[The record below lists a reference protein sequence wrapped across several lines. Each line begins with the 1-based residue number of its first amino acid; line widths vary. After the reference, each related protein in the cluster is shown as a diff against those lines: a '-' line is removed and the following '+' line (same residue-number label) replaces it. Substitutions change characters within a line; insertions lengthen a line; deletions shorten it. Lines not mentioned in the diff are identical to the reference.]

1 MPRSRSRRRWAL
13 IASLA
18 AGALVVGGVLVGLPS
33 EAPVRP
39 APVPAPGPQAR
50 AALAAGA
57 PAALPD
63 LTVLIGEQEAYLRTH
78 PKDARSWAL
87 LGTAYVEQGRRTA
100 EAALYPKAESAL
112 RRSLRTAP
120 KRNPD
125 ALDGLAALA
134 IARRDFRAA
143 RGYAEAALKE
153 RPKRWRTYPLLI
165 EALTGLGDH
174 KGAGRALDRLTE
186 LHSGPAVRARAAAVY
201 RDRGWREDAAAALA
215 DAAAAA
221 GAPAERAAYLQGA
234 GELAWERGDLQ
245 DALRHFRAAA
255 RIDPDLRAAQAGQ
268 ARVLAALGR
277 SSEALSAYR
286 VALTRQPE
294 PQYALE
300 LGELYESLGLRDAA
314 RVEYDLLRA
323 LVRQHAAGGVD
334 GNLTLGRF
342 EADHGDPAA
351 AVRLLRA
358 EWRRQPGI
366 EVADALG
373 WALHRAGAD
382 KEALRFAAIAT
393 DKAHGGGVR
402 SAPYAY
408 HRGMI
413 ERALKQYG
421 PARRHL
427 QEALRI
433 NPYFSVAQAPAARA
447 ALRALGEPSEDGP
460 PER

>member
-18 AGALVVGGVLVGLPS
+18 AGALVVGGVLVGLPA
-33 EAPVRP
+33 EAPVRS

-63 LTVLIGEQEAYLRTH
+63 LTVLIGEQEAYLRAH

-112 RRSLRTAP
+112 RRSLKSTP

-134 IARRDFRAA
+134 NARRDFRAA
-143 RGYAEAALKE
+143 KGYAEAALKE

-201 RDRGWREDAAAALA
+201 RDRGWREDAQAALA

-255 RIDPDLRAAQAGQ
+255 RTDPDLRAAQAGQ

-342 EADHGDPAA
+342 EADHGDPAT

-366 EVADALG
+366 DVADALG

-433 NPYFSVAQAPAARA
+433 NPYFSVVHAPAARA
-447 ALRALGEPSEDGP
+447 ALRALGEPSPDGP

>member
-1 MPRSRSRRRWAL
+1 MV
-13 IASLA
+13 ASLA
-18 AGALVVGGVLVGLPS
+18 GVVVVGGVLVGLPS

-39 APVPAPGPQAR
+39 VAVPAPGPQAR
-50 AALAAGA
+50 AALAAGV

-63 LTVLIGEQEAYLRTH
+63 LTVFVGEQEAYLRTH

-87 LGTAYVEQGRRTA
+87 LGAAYVEQGRRMA

-112 RRSLRTAP
+112 RRSLKAAP
-120 KRNPD
+120 KRNAD

-134 IARRDFRAA
+134 NARRDFRAA
-143 RGYAEAALKE
+143 KGYAEAALKE

-174 KGAGRALDRLTE
+174 KAAGRALDRLTE
-186 LHSGPAVRARAAAVY
+186 LHSGPAVQARAAAVY
-201 RDRGWREDAAAALA
+201 WDRGWREDASATLA

-221 GAPAERAAYLQGA
+221 GAPAERAAYLERA

-245 DALRHFRAAA
+245 DALRHFRAAV
-255 RIDPDLRAAQAGQ
+255 RTDPDLRAAQAGQ
-268 ARVLAALGR
+268 GRVLAALGR

-300 LGELYESLGLRDAA
+300 LGELYESLGLKDAA

-393 DKAHGGGVR
+393 DKTHGGGVR

-413 ERALKQYG
+413 ERALKRYG
-421 PARRHL
+421 SARRNL

-433 NPYFSVAQAPAARA
+433 NPYFSVVHAPAARA
-447 ALRALGEPSEDGP
+447 ALRALGEPSADGP